1 MKKKTRIGKIAAVML
16 AAAFVFTA
24 VGTVNLLADPGD
36 SSDPIIT
43 LSYIENVLK
52 GEMSFKVV
60 SLNKGERLM
69 CSAGTE
75 LVLRAGEAS
84 VIATAKGGLA
94 DVTDGV
100 DLSDDSSVPMNHQL
114 IVPLADGRGI
124 KAKNS
129 VLVMVKGQYTIE

>member
-36 SSDPIIT
+36 SSDPII
-43 LSYIENVLK
+43 SYIEHVLK

-100 DLSDDSSVPMNHQL
+100 DLSDGSSVPMNHQL

>member
-1 MKKKTRIGKIAAVML
+1 MKKKTQIRKIVAVML
-16 AAAFVFTA
+16 VAAFVFTA

-94 DVTDGV
+94 DVTDGF
-100 DLSDDSSVPMNHQL
+100 DLSDGLAVPMNHQL
-114 IVPLADGRGI
+114 IVPLSDGRGI

-129 VLVMVKGQYTIE
+129 VLIMVKGQYTIE